1 MLQPAIDG
9 EADVDTRMTE
19 EGMEVGAVD
28 RVVAVGCQ

>member
-9 EADVDTRMTE
+9 EADVDTE

-28 RVVAVGCQ
+28 CRVMAVGCQ

>member
-9 EADVDTRMTE
+9 EADVDTE

-28 RVVAVGCQ
+28 SDRVVAVGCQ

>member
-9 EADVDTRMTE
+9 EADVDTGMTE

-28 RVVAVGCQ
+28 RVVAAGCQ